1 MSRVKQYMMRTL
13 NSVSRD
19 DTISHAIRFMHK
31 TEMSVLP
38 VVDDE
43 NKFLG
48 TIYGNNILKNIIPE
62 RYGFLETHRILYE
75 INESAENLEEIKDRQ
90 VSDYMSEKAVA
101 VAENDRMDRI
111 ADIMLHNEESI
122 VFVTNKGGNLRGYVS
137 RADLLYYLLDV
148 AKGGEM

>member
-38 VVDDE
+38 VVDEE

-75 INESAENLEEIKDRQ
+75 INESAENLEEIRDRQ

-148 AKGGEM
+148 AKGAEM